1 MRTYQELQNT
11 TVTEI
16 NKEYASF
23 FRKIKVN
30 KDRKRY
36 LNTMT
41 DDYLKFELQ
50 GINDIRKAG
59 QYTESNGTIVKLNEE
74 TKEEFNQEWLF
85 LSLIIQQR
93 QEVSYIENR
102 ALEAFKKLNN
112 WEEFLKDF
120 KG

>member
-30 KDRKRY
+30 KYRKRY

-41 DDYLKFELQ
+41 DDFLQRELD
-50 GINDIRKAG
+50 GIAKIRKEG
-59 QYTESNGTIVKLNEE
+59 EYTQANGKGVKLNEE